1 MANIKVKVGV
11 IYDHR
16 TYEYRGVSFDE
27 RFERVLVRQFDGLD
41 FIGESK
47 QYDVPRELSDALLY
61 FYNSNLTAVL
71 LNSGR
76 ITRQQIETD

>member
-1 MANIKVKVGV
+1 MIVKVGV

-27 RFERVLVRQFDGLD
+27 RFEEPLRIVIGELD
-41 FIGESK
+41 FVGE
-47 QYDVPRELSDALLY
+47 PREYDASTELGVGRAALHLH
-61 FYNSNLTAVL
+61 NVNLTAVL